1 MSVHADCDNC
11 FDLSKLRIL
20 LKNGNVVV
28 GYRPWKSIEFT
39 NFLDITKQETLE
51 NINDYIKANNLEG
64 GKWYAIPDQEL
75 FKHWLNLINLS
86 LTESN
91 PDYKE
96 ITIYKKIEKY
106 VDRIYG
112 LSKDDVETISFNDI
126 KKILLEPQGFQMNM
140 PGAVNIFSNEQIAI
154 MKNQQLKFMV
164 TIGFGGGALDVYSFN
179 SSESFDTFL
188 DNLSKIPGV
197 VPTLIYE
204 GLRFDLPFDEDG
216 KSIDPKAEDVEL
228 NPSEQKAVSMFLQK
242 SNEDKKPYANEL
254 DAFNDLAKHKYIFVG
269 RSDESGDD

>member
-1 MSVHADCDNC
+1 MDS
-11 FDLSKLRIL
+11 
-20 LKNGNVVV
+20 
-28 GYRPWKSIEFT
+28 
-39 NFLDITKQETLE
+39 
-51 NINDYIKANNLEG
+51 
-64 GKWYAIPDQEL
+64 
-75 FKHWLNLINLS
+75 
-86 LTESN
+86 
-91 PDYKE
+91 
-96 ITIYKKIEKY
+96 
-106 VDRIYG
+106 
-112 LSKDDVETISFNDI
+112 
-126 KKILLEPQGFQMNM
+126 
-140 PGAVNIFSNEQIAI
+140 
-154 MKNQQLKFMV
+154 
-164 TIGFGGGALDVYSFN
+164 GGGALDVYSFN

-216 KSIDPKAEDVEL
+216 KSVDPKAEDVEL

>member
-1 MSVHADCDNC
+1 MNIKIRMFLKILFCISLLFSFLTMSVHADCDNC

-164 TIGFGGGALDVYSFN
+164 TIGFGGGSARCL
-179 SSESFDTFL
+179 
-188 DNLSKIPGV
+188 
-197 VPTLIYE
+197 
-204 GLRFDLPFDEDG
+204 
-216 KSIDPKAEDVEL
+216 
-228 NPSEQKAVSMFLQK
+228 
-242 SNEDKKPYANEL
+242 
-254 DAFNDLAKHKYIFVG
+254 
-269 RSDESGDD
+269 

>member
-164 TIGFGGGALDVYSFN
+164 TIGFGGGSARCL
-179 SSESFDTFL
+179 
-188 DNLSKIPGV
+188 
-197 VPTLIYE
+197 
-204 GLRFDLPFDEDG
+204 
-216 KSIDPKAEDVEL
+216 
-228 NPSEQKAVSMFLQK
+228 
-242 SNEDKKPYANEL
+242 
-254 DAFNDLAKHKYIFVG
+254 
-269 RSDESGDD
+269 